1 MANTNK
7 LLHHIGIALG
17 LIFLGSWF
25 YWGRRSGF
33 LDWAV
38 SMAPESHAGAVLM
51 LAIMVMMVP
60 AFLIWKYANRW
71 IEKKLNITGRY
82 YEDEVYRKEK

>member
-1 MANTNK
+1 MAKYHK
-7 LLHHIGIALG
+7 LLHHLG
-17 LIFLGSWF
+17 VATGFIFLIVWF
-25 YWGRRSGF
+25 YTGRQLGF

-38 SMAPESHAGAVLM
+38 SFAPASHAGAVLM

-71 IEKKLNITGRY
+71 LERKLNVTGKY
-82 YEDEVYRKEK
+82 YEDDVYRK